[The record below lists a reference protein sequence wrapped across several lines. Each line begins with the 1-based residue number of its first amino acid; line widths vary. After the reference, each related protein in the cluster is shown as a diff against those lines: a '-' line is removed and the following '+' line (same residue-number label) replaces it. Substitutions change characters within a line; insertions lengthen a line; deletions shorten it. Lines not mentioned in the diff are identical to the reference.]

1 MRIKTFVL
9 TGLGFSFLGLGA
21 VGLFIP
27 VWPTTP
33 FVLASFAC
41 FSSSPHMRNR
51 IMTVPLF
58 REYIENYSSG
68 NGLSIKTIWISLV
81 WLWGMLVLSILVI
94 QEVKMTIL
102 LIIIGLSVTIHILW
116 ISRNRNKERIE

>member
-9 TGLGFSFLGLGA
+9 TGLGFSFLSLGA

-41 FSSSPHMRNR
+41 FSSSPHLRNK
-51 IMTVPLF
+51 IMTIPLF
-58 REYIENYSSG
+58 REYIENYSNG
-68 NGLSIKTIWISLV
+68 NGLSIKTILISLL
-81 WLWGMLVLSILVI
+81 WLWSMLVLSILVI
-94 QEVKMTIL
+94 KEIEMTIL
-102 LIIIGLSVTIHILW
+102 LIFIGLIVTIHILW
-116 ISRNRNKERIE
+116 ISRTRKNKIK

>member
-51 IMTVPLF
+51 IMTVPFF

-68 NGLSIKTIWISLV
+68 NGLSKKTIWISLV
-81 WLWGMLVLSILVI
+81 WLWGMLALSIFI
-94 QEVKMTIL
+94 MQELKLTIL
-102 LIIIGLSVTIHILW
+102 LILIGLSVTIHILW
-116 ISRNRNKERIE
+116 VSRIRKKRIK

>member
-41 FSSSPHMRNR
+41 FSSSPKMRTR

-58 REYIENYSSG
+58 KEYIENYSNG
-68 NGLSIKTIWISLV
+68 NGLSKKTLWISLL
-81 WLWGMLVLSILVI
+81 WLWGMLILSILVI
-94 QEVKMTIL
+94 QEIKLTIL
-102 LIIIGLSVTIHILW
+102 LILIGLTVSIHILW
-116 ISRNRNKERIE
+116 ISRILKRRVK

>member
-41 FSSSPHMRNR
+41 FSSSPKMRTR

-58 REYIENYSSG
+58 KEYIENYSNG
-68 NGLSIKTIWISLV
+68 NGLSKKTLWISLL
-81 WLWGMLVLSILVI
+81 WLWGMLILSILII
-94 QEVKMTIL
+94 QEIKLTIL
-102 LIIIGLSVTIHILW
+102 LILIGLTVSIHILW
-116 ISRNRNKERIE
+116 ISRILKRRVK

>member
-41 FSSSPHMRNR
+41 FSSSPHMRSR
-51 IMTVPLF
+51 IMTIPIF
-58 REYIENYSSG
+58 REYIQNYSSG
-68 NGLSIKTIWISLV
+68 NGLSIKTILLSLF
-81 WLWGMLVLSILVI
+81 WLWGMLILSILVI

-102 LIIIGLSVTIHILW
+102 LIFIGLSVTIHILW
-116 ISRNRNKERIE
+116 ISRTKKRKDE